1 MKKLKFLPLLLIIP
15 LLIFP
20 KVVINSAREGLNV
33 WARNILPSLFPF
45 AILSSAITML
55 YSGGKCGKLLKKIS
69 DFLKISPYAL
79 RCILIGAVSGYPIG
93 AMTVNQSY
101 KNGEIEA
108 DKLSLY
114 AGMASLC
121 SPMFLIATVGEGM
134 LSNVFSGVMLLVIHY
149 VSYIAAFAIFSVGR
163 KNTECKVPAAFE
175 SQKQSLGA
183 ILKASVD
190 KASSAMISVCGY
202 VVVFRVIL
210 GIIELLPVPHIFQSV
225 IAVILEMSVGCAL
238 ASSAAL
244 LLPIKMSLISFCT
257 SWGGVCVNLQINSYV
272 VEGTKPMRTVL
283 FKLTHGVIS
292 GIISFAFWSICSV

>member
-55 YSGGKCGKLLKKIS
+55 YAGEKCGKILTKLSGLFRIS
-69 DFLKISPYAL
+69 LYAL

-210 GIIELLPVPHIFQSV
+210 GIIELLPVPHIFR
-225 IAVILEMSVGCAL
+225 AVTAAILEMSVGCTL
-238 ASSAAL
+238 VSDAAVM
-244 LLPIKMSLISFCT
+244 LPIKMSLISFCT

>member
-1 MKKLKFLPLLLIIP
+1 MKKLKFLPLLLVIL

-33 WARNILPSLFPF
+33 WARSILPSLFPF
-45 AILSSAITML
+45 AILSSALTML
-55 YSGGKCGKLLKKIS
+55 YSGGKCGKILTKLS
-69 DFLKISPYAL
+69 GLFRISPYVL
-79 RCILIGAVSGYPIG
+79 RSIWIEAVSGYPIG

-210 GIIELLPVPHIFQSV
+210 GIIELLPVSHIFR
-225 IAVILEMSVGCAL
+225 AVTAAILEMSVGCTL
-238 ASSAAL
+238 VTNTVL

-272 VEGTKPMRTVL
+272 VEGAKPMRTVL

-292 GIISFAFWSICSV
+292 GIISFAFWNICSV